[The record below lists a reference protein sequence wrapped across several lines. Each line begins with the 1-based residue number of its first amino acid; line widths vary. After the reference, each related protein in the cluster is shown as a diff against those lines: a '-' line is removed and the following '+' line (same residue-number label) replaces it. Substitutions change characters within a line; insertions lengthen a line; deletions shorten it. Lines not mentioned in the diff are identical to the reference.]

1 MNFCS
6 KGSHFCKEEYME
18 WNNIGN
24 HFDQISS
31 SQSKTGDSFSFR
43 TTEVIACSLV
53 FRINFTSGFICC
65 HFSGKRRERTHR
77 RSRSVRKIT
86 FFLFPAILN
95 TTFRLFAMA
104 WKRNE
109 DNSHLCRIS
118 LEKSTKTL
126 RINQS
131 VLFETRQFHSFI
143 CMRVWFLCWVEAP
156 KFQAFLRVNWIHFT
170 FFIEQFAA
178 KI

>member
-1 MNFCS
+1 MIFCS
-6 KGSHFCKEEYME
+6 KESYFCKERVHGMKQH
-18 WNNIGN
+18 WKPFQSN
-24 HFDQISS
+24 QSL
-31 SQSKTGDSFSFR
+31 QSKTGDSFSFR
-43 TTEVIACSLV
+43 TTEVVSCSLV
-53 FRINFTSGFICC
+53 FRFSFTSGFICC
-65 HFSGKRRERTHR
+65 HFSGKRRKRTHR
-77 RSRSVRKIT
+77 RSRWVRKIVL
-86 FFLFPAILN
+86 FFFSAILN
-95 TTFRLFAMA
+95 KIFRLFAMA

-109 DNSHLCRIS
+109 DISRLCRIS

-170 FFIEQFAA
+170 FFID
-178 KI
+178 